1 MKTLNNHFYTA
12 AVNAALESAGLSL
25 SQVEILKVERQE
37 DLTHLAFCTGW
48 VKYEAYVTNDGEVLG
63 LSSEPSVDA
72 ECLPYKLPPVIELGP
87 GMGRTA

>member
-1 MKTLNNHFYTA
+1 MKTLNNHFYTT

-37 DLTHLAFCTGW
+37 DLTYLAFCTGW
-48 VKYEAYVTNDGEVLG
+48 VKYEAYVTDDGEVLG

-72 ECLPYKLPPVIELGP
+72 ECLPYKLTPVIELTTEI
-87 GMGRTA
+87 RKTA

>member
-25 SQVEILKVERQE
+25 SQVEIMQVERQE
-37 DLTHLAFCTGW
+37 DLTYLAFCTGW
-48 VKYEAYVTNDGEVLG
+48 VKYEAYVSDDGEVLG

-72 ECLPYKLPPVIELGP
+72 ECLPYKLPPVIELGT
-87 GMGRTA
+87 GMRRSA